1 MRDGGWRQRGSVR
14 EQSGEKRKIR
24 RTPHMCFL
32 TGQKRFE
39 RKGLTWPMTAK
50 PHSPMRDFTS
60 VAAMTAAALRRRD

>member
-1 MRDGGWRQRGSVR
+1 
-14 EQSGEKRKIR
+14 
-24 RTPHMCFL
+24 MCFL